1 MAAGKGS
8 KHMQQLR
15 AARAV
20 KMANIKKRKEAR
32 EGKFKVENLPAY
44 LLERIGDENEEGTWF
59 EGQQLEETSNSENSE
74 EENLS

>member
-32 EGKFKVENLPAY
+32 EGEFSAENLPAY
-44 LLERIGDENEEGTWF
+44 LLERFGEENEEGT
-59 EGQQLEETSNSENSE
+59 
-74 EENLS
+74 